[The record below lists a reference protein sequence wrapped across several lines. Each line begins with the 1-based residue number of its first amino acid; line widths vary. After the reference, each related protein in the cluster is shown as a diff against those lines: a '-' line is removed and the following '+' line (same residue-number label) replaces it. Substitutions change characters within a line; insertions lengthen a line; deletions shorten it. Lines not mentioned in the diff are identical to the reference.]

1 MWEGQA
7 AEQMMQAV
15 LTHYTE
21 HPFPK
26 DVQRFSFNI
35 LIISDK
41 VKGPSTSRCMSNR
54 SEVLSEKRTVQG
66 RTSAQGGSEEQ
77 TVRSSAGAP
86 GSQTRESGAPAPG
99 ARAAGVGLW
108 RAQTRED
115 SGGRTGSAR
124 RTHLVML
131 TPGSRRRRLS
141 RRHQHFS
148 PAPSPH
154 ATAAQPAPAPAAGV
168 RAADL
173 IPRSCGPR
181 RGSTPSG
188 CRCRRRRRL
197 RPVLA
202 RPAQSRARKWRR
214 VCE

>member
-1 MWEGQA
+1 M
-7 AEQMMQAV
+7 
-15 LTHYTE
+15 
-21 HPFPK
+21 
-26 DVQRFSFNI
+26 
-35 LIISDK
+35 
-41 VKGPSTSRCMSNR
+41 
-54 SEVLSEKRTVQG
+54 QG

-86 GSQTRESGAPAPG
+86 GSQTRESVAPVPE
-99 ARAAGVGLW
+99 ARAAGAWLW
-108 RAQTRED
+108 RAQTPDD

-131 TPGSRRRRLS
+131 APGSRRHRLS
-141 RRHQHFS
+141 RRHQHFP
-148 PAPSPH
+148 PAPSPP

-181 RGSTPSG
+181 RGSTPSD
-188 CRCRRRRRL
+188 CRRHRL